1 MARLATARRPADRRT
16 GGLDRPSRRFLPAD
30 TGRPAPAG
38 PRPAADGSAL
48 SAAPTQT
55 IEPTPAEAGLSPDAF
70 WALLPAAERE
80 QFGVRLSRLVLKA
93 ARVPDPGEDA

>member
-38 PRPAADGSAL
+38 SRPAADGPTL
-48 SAAPTQT
+48 PGAPTQA
-55 IEPTPAEAGLSPDAF
+55 IEPTPAEGLNPDAF

-80 QFGVRLSRLVLKA
+80 KFGVRLSRLVLRA